1 MADFIC
7 FEAEASDESNDE
19 DEQMDIDNDL
29 IDDSENQQN
38 NDVNF
43 FRFHNQKTDTDEV
56 LREAATIE
64 AAAAENME
72 PNNYNEYDR
81 ETMPIDVFEN
91 FEPKR
96 ELFLR
101 TLKNP
106 IENQTKEN
114 SFYLALL
121 YAIRS
126 FKTKKDY
133 LCEQDE
139 LQNEIGENLYSKLE
153 SKKEQCIL
161 NLIKRDFDYMCF
173 DVNEILIED
182 KMFLRVYELKDKF
195 RYLFHENKEKKEV
208 IRKVSSYIKEK
219 FNGFHVAQPSLSKG
233 QKKDLNP
240 INIIYIPVRS
250 QEDVIQCFFTNDIK
264 NAFRGTYNIGQDIR
278 HASTV
283 YECYYCSSFFIR
295 KK

>member
-43 FRFHNQKTDTDEV
+43 FRFHNQKTDTEV

-91 FEPKR
+91 FEQKR

-139 LQNEIGENLYSKLE
+139 LQNEIGANFYSKLE
-153 SKKEQCIL
+153 SKK
-161 NLIKRDFDYMCF
+161 N
-173 DVNEILIED
+173 
-182 KMFLRVYELKDKF
+182 
-195 RYLFHENKEKKEV
+195 
-208 IRKVSSYIKEK
+208 S
-219 FNGFHVAQPSLSKG
+219 
-233 QKKDLNP
+233 
-240 INIIYIPVRS
+240 
-250 QEDVIQCFFTNDIK
+250 
-264 NAFRGTYNIGQDIR
+264 AF
-278 HASTV
+278 
-283 YECYYCSSFFIR
+283 
-295 KK
+295 